1 MKLTKEDI
9 KFIDNYLKNS
19 GVNYIDIRYEMT
31 DHVAAAME
39 EKEGD
44 FLENFRVY
52 MARNKKH
59 LMQSNRQ
66 FAKAAGRRALRLLL
80 QSMVKPRSLVFITAM
95 FLVLRMS
102 VSTFGINAIKD
113 ALGIIYILS
122 LSSILL
128 FFKFRAVRRKSEFSI
143 LDKLNSI
150 WFVTTYIVF
159 VVLRPDRLIDA
170 PVLITVYYTIFM
182 SFIFIGAYTFYTLSR
197 KYKLQYD
204 YK

>member
-1 MKLTKEDI
+1 MKLTKENI
-9 KFIDNYLKNS
+9 TFIDNYLKNS
-19 GVNYIDIRYEMT
+19 GVKYIDIRYEMI

-52 MARNKKH
+52 MARNKKY

-95 FLVLRMS
+95 FLVLQMS
-102 VSTFGINAIKD
+102 ITTFGINAIKD

-128 FFKFRAVRRKSEFSI
+128 FFKFRVVRRKSEFSI

-150 WFVTTYIVF
+150 WFLTTYIVF
-159 VVLRPDRLIDA
+159 VFLRPDKLIDN
-170 PVLITVYYTIFM
+170 PILITIYYTVFM
-182 SFIFIGAYTFYTLSR
+182 SFIFIGAYTFYTLSK

-204 YK
+204 YE

>member
-1 MKLTKEDI
+1 MKLTKDDI
-9 KFIDNYLKNS
+9 KFIDNYLKKS
-19 GVNYIDIRYEMT
+19 GVNYIDIRYEMI

-52 MARNKKH
+52 MARNKKY
-59 LMQSNRQ
+59 LMLSNRQ
-66 FAKAAGRRALRLLL
+66 FAKAAGRRALHLLL
-80 QSMVKPRSLVFITAM
+80 QSMVKPRSLVFIAAM
-95 FLVLRMS
+95 FLVLQMS
-102 VSTFGINAIKD
+102 ITTFGINAIKD

-128 FFKFRAVRRKSEFSI
+128 FFKFRVVRRKSEFSI

-159 VVLRPDRLIDA
+159 VFLRPDRLIDS

-182 SFIFIGAYTFYTLSR
+182 SFIFIGAYTFYTLSK

-204 YK
+204 YE